1 METHQE
7 VSSMGGVEMRLV
19 EASAIPKKTSGGRG
33 SKYRAIV
40 EEFKGSDFAIGE
52 VLLEDDEKVDNV
64 GQLLA
69 RASKGTD
76 ILVTR
81 RGKRLF
87 LERS

>member
-19 EASAIPKKTSGGRG
+19 EASAIPKKRGGGRS

-40 EEFKGSDFAIGE
+40 KEFEGSDFAIGE
-52 VLLEDDEKVDNV
+52 VVLGEGEKVDNV

>member
-1 METHQE
+1 MK
-7 VSSMGGVEMRLV
+7 LV
-19 EASAIPKKTSGGRG
+19 EASAIPPKRSGGRS

-40 EEFKGSDFAIGE
+40 KEFEDSDLAIGE
-52 VLLEDDEKVDNV
+52 VVLEEGEKVDNV
-64 GQLLA
+64 VQLLG

>member
-1 METHQE
+1 
-7 VSSMGGVEMRLV
+7 MRLI

-33 SKYRAIV
+33 SKYRDIV

-52 VLLEDDEKVDNV
+52 VVLDEGEKVDNV

-81 RGKRLF
+81 RGQRIF
-87 LERS
+87 LERRS